1 MTVSLRA
8 GTLTPAGRPVRIGLM
23 FVGHFAVAFGAKRA
37 VPAASLGTL
46 FIAGQLADLVW
57 PVLVIAGIER
67 VGVQPGL
74 TVVTPLDFIYYP
86 FSHSLVAAAAW
97 ALLFAAAYSR
107 LRNAALR
114 TGIVLALVVV
124 SHWVLDALTHRP
136 DMPLTVSAET
146 TRVGLGLWNSL
157 AGTIAVE
164 LLLFGAGLWLYARAT
179 RALDRTGRLA
189 LWGLVAFLLVIYAA
203 NLFGPPPPSGM
214 AAAWSA
220 LAMWLLV
227 AWGYWVDRHRAVVPV

>member
-1 MTVSLRA
+1 
-8 GTLTPAGRPVRIGLM
+8 M

-37 VPAASLGTL
+37 VPAVSLGAL
-46 FIAGQLADLVW
+46 FIACQLADLVW
-57 PVLVIAGIER
+57 PLLVIAGVER
-67 VGVQPGL
+67 VSVQPGL

-86 FSHSLVAAAAW
+86 FSHSLLAAIAW
-97 ALLFAAAYSR
+97 AVLFGAAYMG
-107 LRNAALR
+107 LRRATR
-114 TGIVLALVVV
+114 GTGAVLAGVVV

-136 DMPLTVSAET
+136 DMPLTMSAES

-157 AGTIAVE
+157 PGTIAVE
-164 LLLFGAGLWLYARAT
+164 LLLFAAGLRLYTQAT

-189 LWGLVAFLLVIYAA
+189 LWGLVAFLLVIYGA

-214 AAAWSA
+214 TAAWSA

-227 AWGYWVDRHRAVVPV
+227 AWGYWVDRHRAVVRA

>member
-1 MTVSLRA
+1 V
-8 GTLTPAGRPVRIGLM
+8 

-37 VPAASLGTL
+37 VPAVSLGAL
-46 FIAGQLADLVW
+46 FIACQLADLVW
-57 PVLVIAGIER
+57 PLLVIAGVER
-67 VGVQPGL
+67 VSVQPGL

-86 FSHSLVAAAAW
+86 FSHSLLAAIAW
-97 ALLFAAAYSR
+97 AVLFGAAYMG
-107 LRNAALR
+107 LRRATR
-114 TGIVLALVVV
+114 GTGAVLAGVVV

-136 DMPLTVSAET
+136 DMPLTMSAES

-157 AGTIAVE
+157 PGTIAVE
-164 LLLFGAGLWLYARAT
+164 LLLFAAGLRLYTRAT

-189 LWGLVAFLLVIYAA
+189 LWGLVAFLLVIYGA

-214 AAAWSA
+214 TAAWSA

-227 AWGYWVDRHRAVVPV
+227 AWGYWVDRHRARVEA

>member
-1 MTVSLRA
+1 
-8 GTLTPAGRPVRIGLM
+8 M

-37 VPAASLGTL
+37 VPAVSLGTL

-57 PVLVIAGIER
+57 PVLVLAGIER
-67 VGVQPGL
+67 VGVQQGL

-86 FSHSLVAAAAW
+86 FSHSLLAAAAW
-97 ALLFAAAYSR
+97 AGLFAAAYV
-107 LRNAALR
+107 ALR
-114 TGIVLALVVV
+114 KAAVRTGAVLALVVV
-124 SHWVLDALTHRP
+124 SHWLLDALTHRP
-136 DMPLTVSAET
+136 DMPLSVSAGS

-164 LLLFGAGLWLYARAT
+164 GALFAAGVWLYARST
-179 RALDRTGRLA
+179 RPIDRAGRLA
-189 LWGLVAFLLVIYAA
+189 LWGLVAFLLAIYAA

-227 AWGYWVDRHRAVVPV
+227 LWGYWLDRHRAARAAR

>member
-1 MTVSLRA
+1 V
-8 GTLTPAGRPVRIGLM
+8 

-37 VPAASLGTL
+37 VPAVSLGTL

-57 PVLVIAGIER
+57 PLLVIGGIER
-67 VGVQPGL
+67 VSVQPGL
-74 TVVTPLDFIYYP
+74 TVVTPLDFVYYP
-86 FSHSLVAAAAW
+86 FSHSLVAATAW
-97 ALLFAAAYSR
+97 ALVFGAAYMG
-107 LRNAALR
+107 LRKSTVR
-114 TGIVLALVVV
+114 TGIVLAIVVA

-136 DMPLTVSAET
+136 DMPLTVSAGS

-157 AGTIAVE
+157 PGTVAVE
-164 LLLFGAGLWLYARAT
+164 LLLFGAGLWLYTRAT
-179 RALDRTGRLA
+179 KAVDRIGRLA
-189 LWGLVAFLLVIYAA
+189 LWSLVAFLLAIYAA

-227 AWGYWVDRHRAVVPV
+227 AWGYWVDRHRAVVPA

>member
-1 MTVSLRA
+1 
-8 GTLTPAGRPVRIGLM
+8 M

-37 VPAASLGTL
+37 VPAVSLGAL
-46 FIAGQLADLVW
+46 FIACQLADLVW
-57 PVLVIAGIER
+57 PLLVIAGVER
-67 VGVQPGL
+67 VSVQPGL

-86 FSHSLVAAAAW
+86 FSHSLLAAIAW
-97 ALLFAAAYSR
+97 AVLFGAAYMG
-107 LRNAALR
+107 LRRATR
-114 TGIVLALVVV
+114 GTGAVLAGVVV

-136 DMPLTVSAET
+136 DMPLTMSAES

-157 AGTIAVE
+157 PGTIAVE
-164 LLLFGAGLWLYARAT
+164 LLLFAAGLRLYTQTT

-189 LWGLVAFLLVIYAA
+189 LWGLVAFLLVIYGA

-214 AAAWSA
+214 TAAWSA

-227 AWGYWVDRHRAVVPV
+227 AWGYWVDRHRAVVRA

>member
-1 MTVSLRA
+1 V
-8 GTLTPAGRPVRIGLM
+8 

-37 VPAASLGTL
+37 VPAVSLGTL

-57 PVLVIAGIER
+57 PLLVIAGIER

-86 FSHSLVAAAAW
+86 FSHSLLSAAAW
-97 ALLFAAAYSR
+97 AVAFGAAYIG
-107 LRNAALR
+107 LRRATAQ
-114 TGIVLALVVV
+114 TGAVLALVVI

-136 DMPLTVSAET
+136 DMPLTVSAGSA
-146 TRVGLGLWNSL
+146 RVGLGLWNSL
-157 AGTIAVE
+157 PGTIAVE
-164 LLLFGAGLWLYARAT
+164 LLLFAAGLWLYTRAT
-179 RALDRTGRLA
+179 RARDRIGRLA
-189 LWGLVAFLLVIYAA
+189 LRGLVAFLLVIYAA

-227 AWGYWVDRHRAVVPV
+227 AWGYWVDRHRAAVQG

>member
-1 MTVSLRA
+1 
-8 GTLTPAGRPVRIGLM
+8 M

-37 VPAASLGTL
+37 VPAVSLGTL

-57 PVLVIAGIER
+57 PLLVIAGIER

-86 FSHSLVAAAAW
+86 FSHSLLAAAAW
-97 ALLFAAAYSR
+97 AVAFGAAYMG
-107 LRNAALR
+107 LRRATTQ
-114 TGIVLALVVV
+114 TGAVLALVVI

-136 DMPLTVSAET
+136 DMPLTVSAGSA
-146 TRVGLGLWNSL
+146 RVGLGLWNSL
-157 AGTIAVE
+157 PGTIAVE
-164 LLLFGAGLWLYARAT
+164 LLLFAAGLWLYTRAT
-179 RALDRTGRLA
+179 RARDRVGRLA
-189 LWGLVAFLLVIYAA
+189 LWSLVAFLLVIYAA

-227 AWGYWVDRHRAVVPV
+227 AWGYWVDRHRAAVQG

>member
-1 MTVSLRA
+1 
-8 GTLTPAGRPVRIGLM
+8 M

-37 VPAASLGTL
+37 VPAVSLGTL

-57 PVLVIAGIER
+57 PLLVIAGIER

-74 TVVTPLDFIYYP
+74 TVVTPLDFTYYP
-86 FSHSLVAAAAW
+86 FSHSLLAAAAW
-97 ALLFAAAYSR
+97 AVIFGAAYIG
-107 LRNAALR
+107 LRRATAW
-114 TGIVLALVVV
+114 TGAVLALVVI

-136 DMPLTVSAET
+136 DMPLTVSAGSA
-146 TRVGLGLWNSL
+146 RVGLGLWNSL
-157 AGTIAVE
+157 PGTIAVE
-164 LLLFGAGLWLYARAT
+164 LLLFAAGLCFYTRAT
-179 RALDRTGRLA
+179 RARDRIGRLA
-189 LWGLVAFLLVIYAA
+189 LWGLIAFLLVIYAA

-227 AWGYWVDRHRAVVPV
+227 AWGYWADRHRASVDARPRV

>member
-1 MTVSLRA
+1 V
-8 GTLTPAGRPVRIGLM
+8 

-37 VPAASLGTL
+37 VPAVSLGTL

-57 PVLVIAGIER
+57 PVLVIAGVER
-67 VGVQPGL
+67 VAVQPGL
-74 TVVTPLDFIYYP
+74 TVVTPLDFVYYP

-97 ALLFAAAYSR
+97 ALVFGAAYMG
-107 LRNAALR
+107 LRNAAAR
-114 TGIVLALVVV
+114 SGAVLALVVA

-136 DMPLTVSAET
+136 DMPLTVSAESA
-146 TRVGLGLWNSL
+146 RVGLGLWNSL
-157 AGTIAVE
+157 PGTIAVE
-164 LLLFGAGLWLYARAT
+164 VLLFGAGLWLYTRAT
-179 RALDRTGRLA
+179 NAVDRIGRLA
-189 LWGLVAFLLVIYAA
+189 LWGLVAFLLLVYAA

>member
-1 MTVSLRA
+1 
-8 GTLTPAGRPVRIGLM
+8 M

-37 VPAASLGTL
+37 VPAVSLGTL
-46 FIAGQLADLVW
+46 FVAGQLADLIW
-57 PVLVIAGIER
+57 PVLVIAGVER
-67 VGVQPGL
+67 VAVQPGL
-74 TVVTPLDFIYYP
+74 TKVTPLDFVYYP

-97 ALLFAAAYSR
+97 ALLFGAAYMG
-107 LRNAALR
+107 LGKAKVR
-114 TGIVLALVVV
+114 TGAVLAIVVV
-124 SHWVLDALTHRP
+124 SHWILDALTHRA
-136 DMPLTVSAET
+136 DMPLTVAADSN
-146 TRVGLGLWNSL
+146 RVGLGLWYSL

-164 LLLFGAGLWLYARAT
+164 MLLFAAGIWLYARAT
-179 RALDRTGRLA
+179 RAVDRTGRLA
-189 LWGLVAFLLVIYAA
+189 LWGLVGLLVVIYLA

>member
-1 MTVSLRA
+1 
-8 GTLTPAGRPVRIGLM
+8 M

-37 VPAASLGTL
+37 VPAVSLGAL
-46 FIAGQLADLVW
+46 FIACQLADLVW
-57 PVLVIAGIER
+57 PLLVIAGVER
-67 VGVQPGL
+67 VSVQPGL

-86 FSHSLVAAAAW
+86 FSHSLLAAAAW
-97 ALLFAAAYSR
+97 ALVFAAAYMG
-107 LRNAALR
+107 LRRATR
-114 TGIVLALVVV
+114 WTGAVLAGVVV

-136 DMPLTVSAET
+136 DMPLTMSAES

-157 AGTIAVE
+157 PGTIAVE
-164 LLLFGAGLWLYARAT
+164 LLLFAAGLWLYTQVT

-189 LWGLVAFLLVIYAA
+189 LWGLVAFLLVIYGA

-214 AAAWSA
+214 TAAWSA

-227 AWGYWVDRHRAVVPV
+227 AWGYWVDRHRAVVRA

>member
-1 MTVSLRA
+1 MT
-8 GTLTPAGRPVRIGLM
+8 PVHVM

-37 VPAASLGTL
+37 VPAVSLGAL
-46 FIAGQLADLVW
+46 FIACQLADLVW
-57 PVLVIAGIER
+57 PLLVIAGVER
-67 VGVQPGL
+67 VSVQPGL

-86 FSHSLVAAAAW
+86 FSHSLLAAIAW
-97 ALLFAAAYSR
+97 AVVFGAAYMG
-107 LRNAALR
+107 LRRATR
-114 TGIVLALVVV
+114 GTGAVLAGVVV

-136 DMPLTVSAET
+136 DMPLTMSAES

-157 AGTIAVE
+157 PGTIAVE
-164 LLLFGAGLWLYARAT
+164 LLLFAAGLRLYTRAT

-189 LWGLVAFLLVIYAA
+189 LWGLVAFLLVIYGA

-214 AAAWSA
+214 TAAWSA

-227 AWGYWVDRHRAVVPV
+227 AWGYWVDRHRAVVRA

>member
-1 MTVSLRA
+1 
-8 GTLTPAGRPVRIGLM
+8 M

-37 VPAASLGTL
+37 VPAVSLGTL

-74 TVVTPLDFIYYP
+74 TVVTPLDFVYYP
-86 FSHSLVAAAAW
+86 FSHSLLAAAAW
-97 ALLFAAAYSR
+97 AVAFGAAYMG
-107 LRNAALR
+107 LRKATAR
-114 TGIVLALVVV
+114 TGVVLALVVI
-124 SHWVLDALTHRP
+124 SHWLLDALTHRP
-136 DMPLTVSAET
+136 DMPLTIGGES

-157 AGTIAVE
+157 PGTLVVE
-164 LLLFGAGLWLYARAT
+164 LSLLAAGLWLYERST
-179 RALDRTGRLA
+179 RAVDRTGRLA
-189 LWGLVAFLLVIYAA
+189 LRGLVAFLLVIYVA
-203 NLFGPPPPSGM
+203 NVFGPPPPSGM

-227 AWGYWVDRHRAVVPV
+227 AWGYWVDRHRAPVRA